1 MTRFIS
7 SKIVEQPR
15 KARFEDP
22 KFKSQ
27 KILSRLEDLKLEGL
41 KQIAIQMFTNFEK
54 KKMRK
59 GDWIKLLDP
68 KLRSLEKNFHLVVDE
83 KKIRLCNDE
92 IASNNNEKRNEIE
105 NICRKELKATMW
117 TKPAWKLKKI
127 YLRP

>member
-1 MTRFIS
+1 MIIQNDPFHKLKNSRTA
-7 SKIVEQPR
+7 R

-27 KILSRLEDLKLEGL
+27 KIFTKLEDLKLEGL
-41 KQIAIQMFTNFEK
+41 KQIAIQMFINFEQ

-105 NICRKELKATMW
+105 NICRK
-117 TKPAWKLKKI
+117 
-127 YLRP
+127 